1 MKKISLLL
9 ALVLIVLSQGFVSA
23 QGVLTFEKEVHDFGT
38 LTQGIPATYNFV
50 VKNTGNEPVLISNV
64 QASCGCTTPEWSK
77 DPILPGKSSTIK
89 AGYNSAS
96 LGAFNKALT
105 ITSNGN
111 PDTQMLF
118 IKGTVEEKATAPAP
132 SKTELENSPKLN
144 LTSSTFDFGKVEKG
158 QKVTAKFTVKNTGK
172 QNLSVS
178 KIQTACNCVIYKM
191 APAVI
196 KPGQSGK
203 LELTYNP
210 QVLQNR
216 IETVTLVS
224 NDITG
229 SPATI
234 TLKANVVE
242 SLAKQSAVKI
252 DKAAVP
258 FK

>member
-1 MKKISLLL
+1 MRKISLLL
-9 ALVLIVLSQGFVSA
+9 AVALVLLAQGFASA
-23 QGVLTFEKEVHDFGT
+23 QGVLTFEKEVHDFGS
-38 LTQGIPATYNFV
+38 LTQGVPATYGFV
-50 VKNTGNEPVLISNV
+50 AKNTGTEPVVISHV

-77 DPILPGKSSTIK
+77 EPILPGKTTIIK

-105 ITSNGN
+105 ITSNGT
-111 PDTQMLF
+111 PESQAVF
-118 IKGTVEEKATAPAP
+118 IKGVVESKPAAPAAT
-132 SKTELENSPKLN
+132 KEQLESSPKLN
-144 LTSSTFDFGKVEKG
+144 LTSSSFDFGKVEKG

-172 QNLSVS
+172 EDLSVS
-178 KIQTACNCVIYKM
+178 KIQTACNCVVYKM
-191 APAVI
+191 APTVV
-196 KPGQSGK
+196 KPGQSAK

-242 SLAKQSAVKI
+242 SLAKQSAVKVN
-252 DKAAVP
+252 KASVP

>member
-9 ALVLIVLSQGFVSA
+9 VLALVMLTQGFVSA

-38 LTQGIPATYNFV
+38 IPQGVPATYDFV

-77 DPILPGKSSTIK
+77 EPILPGKTAVIK
-89 AGYNSAS
+89 AGYNAAAM
-96 LGAFNKALT
+96 GQFNKALT
-105 ITSNGN
+105 VTSNGT

-118 IKGTVEEKATAPAP
+118 IKGTVVEKSATPAP
-132 SKTELENSPKLN
+132 TKAQLENSPKIN
-144 LTSSTFDFGKVEKG
+144 LASSTYDFGKVEKG
-158 QKVTAKFTVKNTGK
+158 QKVTAKFSVKNTGK
-172 QNLSVS
+172 EDLTVS
-178 KIQTACNCVIYKM
+178 KLQSSCNCVVYKM
-191 APAVI
+191 SPSVV
-196 KPGQSGK
+196 KPGQSAK

-210 QVLQNR
+210 QVLSNR
-216 IETVTLVS
+216 IETVNLVS

-242 SLAKQSAVKI
+242 SLAKQSAVKVN
-252 DKAAVP
+252 KASVP